1 MGTRAIVYPIWSKI
15 LGFTAEAPW
24 ARPLAAM
31 IFGLHRGPRTLNK
44 GRTEQQNAS
53 PEVVCDNKMINI
65 SKDENLKDTIFKFK
79 FFFTKHTLPNTL

>member
-1 MGTRAIVYPIWSKI
+1 MLRGGAVGTRAIVCPVWGKI

-44 GRTEQQNAS
+44 GRTEQ
-53 PEVVCDNKMINI
+53 
-65 SKDENLKDTIFKFK
+65 
-79 FFFTKHTLPNTL
+79 